1 MDAVC
6 DTENVITA
14 LNTEWTWMCASTR
27 DGALVQ
33 GWLKQ
38 AGVIT
43 PPVVRGRLDALLQ
56 YLQTEVAR
64 SQGPGFSDLWMGA
77 LLARAAGEGSEAQ
90 LATRVLVQAM
100 LPGAVRLTSGLAR
113 MGNPFGEVAQLV
125 VGSLYQVVRRYPLVS
140 RPGKIAANLIMETRH
155 LAVRE
160 LARETQRS
168 GDELDEWVMDTVPA
182 PAGAEDPVTHAELAL
197 LAEAAAAAGLHQV
210 GHPADD
216 LVGARGEMAELLVR
230 ALAEKVLDQ
239 DGVAAITLHFREGA
253 PRDEDAAQ
261 RAGVSHAAWR
271 QRRSRAVGRL
281 RTSAREWVA
290 AA

>member
-1 MDAVC
+1 MDAVR

-14 LNTEWTWMCASTR
+14 LNTEWSWLCASTR
-27 DGALVQ
+27 NGALAQ
-33 GWLKQ
+33 GWLEQ

-43 PPVVRGRLDALLQ
+43 PPDVRGCLDALLQ
-56 YLQTEVAR
+56 YLQAGAR
-64 SQGPGFSDLWMGA
+64 SQGPAFSDRWMGA
-77 LLARAAGEGSEAQ
+77 LLALAAGEGSEAQ
-90 LATRVLVQAM
+90 LATRVVVQAM

-182 PAGAEDPVTHAELAL
+182 PTGAEDPVTHAELAL
-197 LAEAAAAAGLHQV
+197 LSEAAAAAGLHQV

-261 RAGVSHAAWR
+261 CAGVSHAAWR